1 MKYRIQSFSAAQII
15 IGAYIVAIVL
25 FTSILLMPIS
35 IKPGQGLSVMDAL
48 FVATSAV
55 SITGLTPVNTV
66 ETFSMFGQC
75 MLLLAFQFGGIG
87 LMTLGTLLWLILG
100 QNVSLS
106 QRRLLMI
113 DQNQNHLS
121 GLVRLLLVIVKMV
134 LIFEAGGTL
143 IFGFYFKFSGYYE
156 GWIEAFYH
164 AMFHALSSFT
174 NAGFDIFG
182 NSMMGFADDYFVQI
196 ITMLLIISGSVGFPV
211 LVELREYLFGK
222 IPHFRFSLF
231 TKITSITFFGLLVAG
246 TIGFWLMERQLFM
259 EGKSWHAQLF
269 YSLFS
274 SVTTRSGGMATLD
287 MAELGGG
294 TQFFTSIL
302 MFIGGSPSS
311 AGGGIRTTTF
321 AVIILTLIS
330 VARSRKE
337 VMVFRRTLKH
347 EDVLKSFFVFAIACI
362 LCVVSV
368 LILDITEVQ
377 RFPLSAILFEVGS
390 AFGTCGLSLGIT
402 SQLSDAGKPILIM
415 LMFIGRIGLLTLLYM
430 FRNEKQ
436 RPLKVRYPEEK
447 IIIG

>member
-1 MKYRIQSFSAAQII
+1 MKHRIQSFSAAQII
-15 IGAYIVAIVL
+15 IGAYIIAIGL
-25 FTSILLMPIS
+25 FTAILLMPFS
-35 IKPGQGLSVMDAL
+35 IKPGQGLSFMDAL

-66 ETFSMFGQC
+66 ETFTMFGQC

-106 QRRLLMI
+106 QRKLIMI
-113 DQNQNHLS
+113 DQNQNHLA
-121 GLVRLLLVIVKMV
+121 GLIRLLLVIVKMV
-134 LIFEAGGTL
+134 LLFESVGTL
-143 IFGFYFKFSGYYE
+143 IFGIYFKFSGHYE
-156 GWIEAFYH
+156 GWLEAFYYALFH
-164 AMFHALSSFT
+164 AMSAFT
-174 NAGFDIFG
+174 NSGFDIYG
-182 NSMMGFADDYFVQI
+182 NSLMGFADDYFVQI
-196 ITMLLIISGSVGFPV
+196 VSMLLIIAGSVGFPV
-211 LVELREYLFGK
+211 LIEFREYLFGK
-222 IPHFRFSLF
+222 TAHFRFSLF

-246 TIGFWLMERQLFM
+246 AIGFWIMEKQLLMA
-259 EGKSWHAQLF
+259 GKSWHAQLF
-269 YSLFS
+269 YSLFNSVS
-274 SVTTRSGGMATLD
+274 SRSAGLSIID
-287 MAELGGG
+287 MSDLGSG

-311 AGGGIRTTTF
+311 AGGGIRTTTL

-337 VMVFRRTLKH
+337 VMVFKRTLIH
-347 EDVLKSFFVFAIACI
+347 DDVLKSFFVFAIAII

-368 LILDITEVQ
+368 LVLDITEMHH
-377 RFPLSAILFEVGS
+377 FPISAMLFEVAS

-402 SQLSDAGKPILIM
+402 SELSDAGKPVLIILM
-415 LMFIGRIGLLTLLYM
+415 LIGRIGLLTLLYM

-436 RPLKVRYPEEK
+436 RPLNIRYPEEK

>member
-1 MKYRIQSFSAAQII
+1 MKHRLQSFSAAQII
-15 IGAYIVAIVL
+15 ISAYVVAIVL

-35 IKPGQGLSVMDAL
+35 IKPGQGLSIIDAI

-55 SITGLTPVNTV
+55 SITGLSPVSTV
-66 ETFSMFGQC
+66 ETFTMFGQC

-87 LMTLGTLLWLILG
+87 IMTLGTLLWLILG
-100 QNVSLS
+100 QNISLS
-106 QRRLLMI
+106 QRRLLML
-113 DQNQNHLS
+113 DQNQNHLA
-121 GLVRLLLVIVKMV
+121 GLVRLLLIIVKMV
-134 LIFEAGGTL
+134 LLFEAGGTL
-143 IFGFYFKFSGYYE
+143 IFGLYFKFTGYYE
-156 GWIEAFYH
+156 GWLEAFYY
-164 AMFHALSSFT
+164 AMFHSLSSFT

-182 NSMMGFADDYFVQI
+182 DSLVGFADDYFVQI

-211 LVELREYLFGK
+211 LIELREYLFGK
-222 IPHFRFSLF
+222 TPHFRFSLF
-231 TKITSITFFGLLVAG
+231 TKITSITFFSLLVAG
-246 TIGFWLMERQLFM
+246 ALGFWLMERQLFM

-269 YSLFS
+269 YSFFS
-274 SVTTRSGGMATLD
+274 SVTSRSGGMTTLD
-287 MAELGGG
+287 MADLGTG

-337 VMVFRRTLKH
+337 VMVFKRTLKH

-362 LCVVSV
+362 LCVGSV

-377 RFPLSAILFEVGS
+377 SFPLSAILFEVMS
-390 AFGTCGLSLGIT
+390 AFGTCGLSIGLS
-402 SQLSDAGKPILIM
+402 SQLSDAGKPVLIV

-436 RPLKVRYPEEK
+436 RQPKIRYPEEK